1 MELAVIIIGIAGSV
15 ASIIG
20 AILAIQAEK
29 KAKSAA
35 EQAELAKN
43 AVIKKQK
50 TTNLAEILFE
60 AKRVQKIF
68 GKYSIAQ
75 SNRSLAGVEFAKD
88 SETLQEY
95 VFSFNE
101 NRQLVEETTEI
112 ETQAVYDEL
121 NKLLTNF
128 SEAKAVGDKKDFGNQ
143 IRLAIDDIIF
153 KIRKEIDDRN
163 SKIE

>member
-1 MELAVIIIGIAGSV
+1 MELAVIIIGVAGSA

-20 AILAIQAEK
+20 AILSLQAAK

-35 EQAELAKN
+35 EQAESAKN
-43 AVIKKQK
+43 LIIRKQK

-68 GKYSIAQ
+68 GKYSTAQ

-88 SETLQEY
+88 SETLQDY
-95 VFSFNE
+95 VFNFNE
-101 NRQLVEETTEI
+101 NRQLIEETTDI

-121 NKLLTNF
+121 NKLMKSF
-128 SEAKAVGDKKDFGNQ
+128 SEAKAVGDKKEFGNQ
-143 IRLAIDDIIF
+143 VRLAIDDIIF
-153 KIRKEIDDRN
+153 KIRKEIDYRN
-163 SKIE
+163 SAIE